1 MGLLNKL
8 IFDGVDSSDY
18 GVYISGEGTYN
29 APKRRGEKVT
39 IPGRNGDLILD
50 EGAYENIPV
59 EYKAFIGTK
68 YKSEFDAKI
77 EALRAELVSR
87 GTYKR
92 LTDTYHPDE
101 FRLGAYREG
110 LEVEPTMHNRA
121 GGFTMIFDCK
131 PQRFLVSG
139 EDPII
144 LTGSAL
150 ITNPTLFASKPLLK
164 VKGNGIVRIEPY
176 EFIVSNNYGEIWI
189 DSEIMESYALVHQLH
204 NLTNEEYEEITDE
217 SNEAIEVSKEAIP
230 MPMDAL
236 VSFTNYV
243 YPQINPG
250 NVPVWISSSIE
261 ELTIIPRWWR
271 L

>member
-29 APKRRGEKVT
+29 APARRGEKVT

-50 EGAYENIPV
+50 EGAYENISV

-121 GGFTMIFDCK
+121 GGFTMVFDCK

-139 EDPII
+139 E
-144 LTGSAL
+144 TAQTFTASGS
-150 ITNPTLFASKPLLK
+150 ITNPTRFASSPMIEVVGSGTFRIGSYSVELSSNPGRIYIDSDIMEAWSLSGSSKISQNSK
-164 VKGNGIVRIEPY
+164 VVYSNHQPPKIEPGTITITLGSGIT
-176 EFIVSNNYGEIWI
+176 ELKIV
-189 DSEIMESYALVHQLH
+189 
-204 NLTNEEYEEITDE
+204 
-217 SNEAIEVSKEAIP
+217 
-230 MPMDAL
+230 
-236 VSFTNYV
+236 
-243 YPQINPG
+243 
-250 NVPVWISSSIE
+250 
-261 ELTIIPRWWR
+261 PRWWR